1 MQWPGPE
8 GAAAYA
14 LAGPAGAAAGPAGAA
29 ADSYFGS
36 RILIWSTRNRPCS
49 CKNFY

>member
-29 ADSYFGS
+29 AGPC
-36 RILIWSTRNRPCS
+36 RCCCLIPILVLE
-49 CKNFY
+49 F